1 MSDWLIAIV
10 LGLTEGITEFIPVS
24 STGHLLVVEHLM
36 NIEKGSFFSGEFFNV
51 VIQSGAVIA
60 ALPLF
65 RERLATLGRWREP
78 VHRDYFLKLL
88 AAFLVTVAGG
98 LILKKAGLRLP
109 ETIKPV
115 AAALAVGGLFFIFV
129 ETWLRDRKAVAEVS
143 WVMALA
149 IGAAQLGAVAF
160 PGTSRSGI
168 TIIAALMLGLGRGP
182 ATEFSFLLGVP
193 TLLAAGALKILDQIK
208 HPEPILWG
216 PLFVA
221 CVVAA
226 VSSIIAVKWLLGY
239 VRSHT
244 FTGFGWYRIGLATV
258 LIGLQFFGV
267 IH

>member
-1 MSDWLIAIV
+1 MSDWLIAII
-10 LGLTEGITEFIPVS
+10 LGLIEGITEFIPVS
-24 STGHLLVVEHLM
+24 STGHLLIVEHLM
-36 NIEKGSFFSGEFFNV
+36 GVQKGSFFSGEFFNV
-51 VIQSGAVIA
+51 VIQSGAVLA

-65 RERLATLGRWREP
+65 RERLATLKRWREP
-78 VHRDYFLKLL
+78 VYRDYFLKLI
-88 AAFLVTVAGG
+88 AAFFVTAVGG

-109 ETIKPV
+109 ETITPI
-115 AAALAVGGLFFIFV
+115 AAALAVGGLLFIFV
-129 ETWLRDRKAVAEVS
+129 ETWLRDRKSVVDIS
-143 WVMALA
+143 WAMALA

-193 TLLAAGALKILDQIK
+193 TLLGAGAIKVLDQLK
-208 HPEPILWG
+208 HPEPVLWG
-216 PLFVA
+216 PLVLA

-226 VSSIIAVKWLLGY
+226 VSSIFAVKWLLGY

-244 FTGFGWYRIGLATV
+244 FTGFGWYRIAFAAI
-258 LIGLQFFGV
+258 LIGLQFSGV